1 MPDNE
6 KPWLKSYPPNIRYH
20 LDYPDKTL
28 GQLLDETVAKMPDTL
43 AMIFEDQTVT
53 YRQFGDQVNR
63 LVAALADMGIEK
75 GERVGLMGPN
85 CPQWEIAFFA
95 LLKLGAI
102 VVQTNPMYVC
112 LLYTSPSPRD

>member
-1 MPDNE
+1 MSDNE
-6 KPWLKSYPPNIRYH
+6 KPWLKSYPSNVRYH

-75 GERVGLMGPN
+75 GERVGPVSYTHLRAHETRHDLV
-85 CPQWEIAFFA
+85 CR
-95 LLKLGAI
+95 LLLEKKKKYI
-102 VVQTNPMYVC
+102 KN
-112 LLYTSPSPRD
+112 